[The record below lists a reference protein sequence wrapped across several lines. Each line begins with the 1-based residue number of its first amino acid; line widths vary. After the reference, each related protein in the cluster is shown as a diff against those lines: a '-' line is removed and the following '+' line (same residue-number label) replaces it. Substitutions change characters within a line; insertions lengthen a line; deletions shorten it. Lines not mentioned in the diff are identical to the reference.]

1 MQVILQDDIPH
12 VGKAG
17 ELIKV
22 SPGYAR
28 NYLFPK
34 KKAMEATPG
43 NLRRL
48 EQERAQ
54 IEARRTK
61 LRLEAEEVARKMA
74 ESPLVVER
82 LAGEEDK
89 LFGTVTTRDLAEALH
104 ARGFTVDKKVIH
116 LPEPIKKLGN
126 FTAEIYLHGDVTAK
140 VTIEVARRV

>member
-22 SPGYAR
+22 SSGYAR

-54 IEARRTK
+54 IEARRAK

-104 ARGFTVDKKVIH
+104 ARGFAVDKKVIH